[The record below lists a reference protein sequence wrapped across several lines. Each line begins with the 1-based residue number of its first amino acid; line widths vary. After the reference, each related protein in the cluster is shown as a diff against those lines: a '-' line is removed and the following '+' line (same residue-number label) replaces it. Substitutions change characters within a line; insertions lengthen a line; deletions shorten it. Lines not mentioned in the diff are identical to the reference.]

1 MIRISTKTD
10 IGTYEVWFRGSME
23 KGGGELQF
31 SQSSGG
37 RISTNVDTKDWEHK
51 MIDRNFDALKVL
63 ESDYKKELEEVV
75 SEFHKKII
83 ALQNRLKIDLE
94 NLE

>member
-1 MIRISTKTD
+1 MVNVSKKTD
-10 IGTYEVWFRGSME
+10 LGTYEIWFKSSNE
-23 KGGGELQF
+23 KGGGQLQF

-51 MIDRNFDALKVL
+51 ILDRNFDTLKTL
-63 ESDYKKELEEVV
+63 ESVYKKELEKVV
-75 SEFHKKII
+75 SEFHEKVIS
-83 ALQNRLKIDLE
+83 LQNRLKIDLE